1 MRLRNILII
10 LISIIFLSCKTDK
23 TERIERTNEPDIH
36 KLNDSDKEMD
46 NAILLAQQTINK
58 FKKAYK
64 ENNDDYKDFSIK
76 MPFKTTHGYEHI
88 WLSDITYENNE
99 FRGVVNKSP
108 AFTREVNIGDTIM
121 IDTKNISD
129 WMYVENGKLRGGY
142 SIRAIRDK
150 MSASQKKEFDN
161 GFGII
166 IE

>member
-10 LISIIFLSCKTDK
+10 LISILLFSCKTDK
-23 TERIERTNEPDIH
+23 TERIERSNEPDIH
-36 KLNDSDKEMD
+36 MLNDSDKEMND
-46 NAILLAQQTINK
+46 AILLAQQTFNK
-58 FKKAYK
+58 FEKAYK

-76 MPFKTTHGYEHI
+76 MPFKSTNGYEHI
-88 WLSDITYENNE
+88 WITDITYENNE
-99 FRGVVNKSP
+99 FQGVVNNSP
-108 AFTREVNIGDTIM
+108 AFTREVNIGDTII